1 MATCGTCGGTK
12 KTQTNCSGHCG
23 GTGQVRGRNNVFSRC
38 SPCKGV
44 GVINQT
50 CGSCGGSGKR

>member
-1 MATCGTCGGTK
+1 MANCGTCGGTR
-12 KTQTNCSGHCG
+12 KTQTNCRGCNG
-23 GTGQVRGRNNVFSRC
+23 RGQVSGRNHTFSKC
-38 SPCKGV
+38 GPCGGV